1 MNNDPTGASV
11 RARIPY
17 ESIVRRRALRLPG
30 DARVAVWTIVNVENW
45 SPAGP
50 MPRAILPPPMGQP
63 LLPDMPFLQAFYN
76 QLQGLIVLAR
86 ELDSQTEEAR
96 SEARELTRRRQE
108 VEREG
113 ENLRARTMAHLRAT
127 YGFTSEQLI
136 KFGINPRPRSTRRQ
150 ETPVPAPE

>member
-50 MPRAILPPPMGQP
+50 MPRAILTRSSTALRRCSLVEPKSTMTP
-63 LLPDMPFLQAFYN
+63 PFLICR
-76 QLQGLIVLAR
+76 GLAPANRCTSRRIIAGVTPGRVAVVGMVVLAISFSI
-86 ELDSQTEEAR
+86 SQ
-96 SEARELTRRRQE
+96 
-108 VEREG
+108 
-113 ENLRARTMAHLRAT
+113 
-127 YGFTSEQLI
+127 
-136 KFGINPRPRSTRRQ
+136 
-150 ETPVPAPE
+150 